1 MDYHIKFDGIEHALR
16 NLSPRREDAL
26 TLSMLPSFASSW
38 LLPRL
43 PRFVAQHPQLEI
55 NLQSG
60 AGLVDFER
68 DAVDAALRYGPGQW
82 PGVLA
87 EHLFDEWV
95 SPVASPALLRRL
107 GRPSLAELGR
117 WPLLGDPNA
126 RWKDWFEQFGGEAP
140 RRYVASFSD
149 SETLQRAALEGL
161 RCKAEW
167 FPRTQAIQRDNQA
180 RIRAVVDTLFARAER
195 YVLVSTYV
203 ISDGQAVFA
212 RLAQRVR
219 ERPGLEVEM
228 YLNIR
233 PDMDAVDEA
242 ECVANFAASFARD
255 HWPADVAPPALYYD
269 PESLRLGPKRTTLHA
284 KCVVV
289 DGRWALVTSANFT
302 EAAQERNI
310 EAGVVLDHPRLAETL
325 VARFRGLRDSRR
337 LKRVP

>member
-1 MDYHIKFDGIEHALR
+1 MAEATDDRWLDAANPTEL
-16 NLSPRREDAL
+16 DAL
-26 TLSMLPSFASSW
+26 AQALLDGRIAPPYSSGVVRLAGFGPDADAFLKHLAASAPSNIAW
-38 LLPRL
+38 M
-43 PRFVAQHPQLEI
+43 
-55 NLQSG
+55 
-60 AGLVDFER
+60 
-68 DAVDAALRYGPGQW
+68 
-82 PGVLA
+82 
-87 EHLFDEWV
+87 
-95 SPVASPALLRRL
+95 LRRL
-107 GRPSLAELGR
+107 AGERRKAADRIASVAQLVWSGAAEG
-117 WPLLGDPNA
+117 
-126 RWKDWFEQFGGEAP
+126 EQA
-140 RRYVASFSD
+140 
-149 SETLQRAALEGL
+149 T
-161 RCKAEW
+161 
-167 FPRTQAIQRDNQA
+167 RDT
-180 RIRAVVDTLFARAER
+180 RAVVDTLFARAER